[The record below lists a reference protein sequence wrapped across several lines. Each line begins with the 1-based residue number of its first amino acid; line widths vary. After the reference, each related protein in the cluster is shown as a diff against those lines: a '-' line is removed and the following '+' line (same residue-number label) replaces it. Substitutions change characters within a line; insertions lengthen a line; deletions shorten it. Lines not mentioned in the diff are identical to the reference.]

1 MNEAQMDALLVKD
14 IIHTLPRRFKA
25 NEAEYEEGIFHF
37 DIEGEDGGA
46 YTVQVQNGECT
57 VVEGFEG
64 TPNCV
69 IRAKDKHYKKVE
81 TGQMNAQM
89 AVMMG
94 KLKIS
99 DLGEMIKFISYFKKL
114 EELEFNTIVQIL

>member
-1 MNEAQMDALLVKD
+1 MTSEQMEKLSTRD
-14 IIHTLPRRFKA
+14 IIETLPKRFKA
-25 NEAEYEEGIFHF
+25 NEAEHEEGIFHF
-37 DIEGEDGGA
+37 DIEGDDGGE
-46 YTVQVQNGECT
+46 YTVKVENGICT
-57 VVEGFEG
+57 VTEGFDG

-81 TGQMNAQM
+81 TGQMKAQM

-99 DLGEMIKFISYFKKL
+99 DLGEMIKFISFFKKL
-114 EELEFNTIVQIL
+114 EEVDG